1 MAIGFRELTAPKGIG
16 PSEIRTV
23 RLNTNTIPL
32 MCTKFF
38 SFLQVLSFLCVH
50 YEYTALFSFGEVDAS
65 QSQVLSL
72 LGTVAGLKSSM
83 TKPKKLYAPILRKF
97 LPSIDTA

>member
-1 MAIGFRELTAPKGIG
+1 
-16 PSEIRTV
+16 
-23 RLNTNTIPL
+23 
-32 MCTKFF
+32 
-38 SFLQVLSFLCVH
+38 VH